1 MPTLQFAFLCLLFSR
16 VIKPIR
22 DSEMTDLKHISGK
35 FDTEVIFNPG
45 SISKPPMAVS
55 LKSLNVAG
63 TKIFISSDSS
73 KLKIH

>member
-1 MPTLQFAFLCLLFSR
+1 
-16 VIKPIR
+16 
-22 DSEMTDLKHISGK
+22 MTDLKHISGK

-45 SISKPPMAVS
+45 SIFKPPMAAS

-63 TKIFISSDSS
+63 TKIFILSDSS